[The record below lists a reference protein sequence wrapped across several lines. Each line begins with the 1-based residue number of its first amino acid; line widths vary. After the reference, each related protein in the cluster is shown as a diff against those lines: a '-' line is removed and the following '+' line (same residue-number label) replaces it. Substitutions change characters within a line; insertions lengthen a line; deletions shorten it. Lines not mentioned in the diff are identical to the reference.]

1 MARFTVAVAPGTLL
15 IFFSTR
21 ATQDAQVIPPTARS
35 MVPMTA
41 RASGMPAGACEPWGV
56 AGAGAVC
63 WPCVMV
69 TVLVARKG
77 GVRVF
82 VRSDQRARWGDRV
95 AGLFDGGLDVLVGE
109 RLGGADRHLRG
120 AAVHQLDLDV
130 RDAREGCQLL
140 GDRADA
146 VAAGHALDADVDG
159 LGAHGVPPCGGA
171 LICGRCQLRTRR
183 AMASAA
189 SRTFSSPA
197 AWDSRA
203 AFTTQWPRWSSSKR
217 RLTAWNAF
225 VTAETWVRM
234 SMQ

>member
-56 AGAGAVC
+56 AGAGAGAVC

-159 LGAHGVPPCGGA
+159 LGAHGVPPCDGA
-171 LICGRCQLRTRR
+171 LICGWCLDLR
-183 AMASAA
+183 AVSAA
-189 SRTFSSPA
+189 DEARDGVRGLA
-197 AWDSRA
+197 DLLVACRMGLAGGVHHAVAQVVLEQAKAD
-203 AFTTQWPRWSSSKR
+203 
-217 RLTAWNAF
+217 RL
-225 VTAETWVRM
+225 ECLRHR
-234 SMQ
+234 

>member
-95 AGLFDGGLDVLVGE
+95 AGLSDLLVACRMGLAGGVHHAVAQVVLE
-109 RLGGADRHLRG
+109 QAKADRLECLR
-120 AAVHQLDLDV
+120 H
-130 RDAREGCQLL
+130 R
-140 GDRADA
+140 
-146 VAAGHALDADVDG
+146 
-159 LGAHGVPPCGGA
+159 
-171 LICGRCQLRTRR
+171 
-183 AMASAA
+183 
-189 SRTFSSPA
+189 
-197 AWDSRA
+197 
-203 AFTTQWPRWSSSKR
+203 
-217 RLTAWNAF
+217 
-225 VTAETWVRM
+225 
-234 SMQ
+234 